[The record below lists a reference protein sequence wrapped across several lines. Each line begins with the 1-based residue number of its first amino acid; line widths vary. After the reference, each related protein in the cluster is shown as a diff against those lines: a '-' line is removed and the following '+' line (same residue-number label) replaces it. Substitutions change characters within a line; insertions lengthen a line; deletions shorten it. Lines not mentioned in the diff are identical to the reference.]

1 MRQSRRRLFTGLLGS
16 FGLLVHRRAR
26 AARPDIRG
34 ERSLSF
40 ESLHTGERLSAAYW
54 SGRDYQPDALAEIAK
69 VLRDHRTN
77 AIHPIDP
84 NLLDLLH
91 ALAQRLD
98 HKPVF
103 QVISGYRSP
112 VTNASLAAAS
122 EGVASHSLH
131 MQGMAIDIRMPGV
144 RTAGIREAALALKA
158 GGVGYYPKSDFV
170 HVDTGRVRFW

>member
-1 MRQSRRRLFTGLLGS
+1 VTGLLGS
-16 FGLLVHRRAR
+16 FGLLVRRRAW
-26 AARPDIRG
+26 AARPKIRG

-40 ESLHTGERLSAAYW
+40 ESLHTGERLSAPYW
-54 SGRDYQPDALAEIAK
+54 SGHGYLPDALGAIAH

-77 AIHPIDP
+77 ASHPIDP

-98 HKPVF
+98 RPPAF

-122 EGVASHSLH
+122 EGVATHSLH
-131 MQGMAIDIRMPGV
+131 MQGMAIDIRMQGV
-144 RTAGIREAALALKA
+144 RTVRIREAALALRA